1 MLCSEHGESFDDP
14 SLHHDLESG
23 SLLSLLG
30 IREEV
35 PEPRS
40 SMSRPSSLTP
50 SEERLPTEVQLMV
63 WSHAVPD
70 PRGVGNAI
78 LAIVNDDLSSSR
90 RRSSPFPVPAISV
103 SHFPYRNSNPIV
115 VNQPPPSHSTLTSS
129 HTIVPGVKTSRG
141 SA

>member
-1 MLCSEHGESFDDP
+1 MLCGEHGESFDDP

-30 IREEV
+30 IREV

-50 SEERLPTEVQLMV
+50 REERLPTEVQLRV

-103 SHFPYRNSNPIV
+103 SHFPYRNANPIV
-115 VNQPPPSHSTLTSS
+115 VNPPSHSTLTSS